1 MDISMPMTVKITVDN
16 HSKDAPFVA
25 YTPELDVASCGPTE
39 EKARQNLHDA
49 VEIVVEE
56 AEKKGKLKKLLKEL
70 GFQKEKGRLISPR
83 VSFETFFFPKL
94 RLS

>member
-1 MDISMPMTVKITVDN
+1 MPMTIKIMVDK
-16 HSKDAPFVA
+16 HSKDAPFIA
-25 YTPELDVASCGPTE
+25 YTPEFDVVSCGPTE

-56 AEKKGKLKKLLKEL
+56 AEKKGKLKKLLEEL
-70 GFQKEKGRLISPR
+70 GFKKEKGHFISPK